1 MPSVWSKC
9 MLSGSSL
16 LKKLSLLWKESTH
29 PIPLYPTSQGWN
41 VKMIMELSQVEAV
54 QHRAWEHMIGQWGS
68 IKKKNIAVEMVFF
81 SILYKLL
88 LFLHRCCLNPCPYTQ
103 NTFHTISTLLQCR
116 CSGDDVWRFA
126 SFVCESCSLEELA
139 NLIRIF
145 IHWAL
150 WGRKHKERVYTVT
163 LAFFFN
169 ACQVLVSFCSG
180 PAAGFVSSMT
190 CTLKGLCV
198 WNLARSS

>member
-1 MPSVWSKC
+1 MYAFWVISSQEIVPVVKRKYPSHPALPHKSGVEC
-9 MLSGSSL
+9 ENDHGALPSGS
-16 LKKLSLLWKESTH
+16 
-29 PIPLYPTSQGWN
+29 
-41 VKMIMELSQVEAV
+41 
-54 QHRAWEHMIGQWGS
+54 RAAQSMRAHDRTMRVH
-68 IKKKNIAVEMVFF
+68 KKKNIAVEMVFF

-145 IHWAL
+145 IHWTL